1 MELLKVNSPV
11 WSLKI
16 IIVWNLRFD
25 TVVAEPLLITLEE
38 VLELMKQISWEIRK
52 RVLESPG
59 FSVNFF
65 CGNPVTYFPINLH
78 LVYLIP

>member
-1 MELLKVNSPV
+1 M
-11 WSLKI
+11 
-16 IIVWNLRFD
+16 
-25 TVVAEPLLITLEE
+25 AEPLLITLEE

-65 CGNPVTYFPINLH
+65 CGN
-78 LVYLIP
+78 LIFSAATPNKLAPSVPNTIRNPPLCPFVSFSIA